1 MIYSQNT
8 KLKAIPVL
16 YPQKGLSQSPYN
28 DMHVVA
34 GKVPYTLDN
43 FEKIDK
49 LVTELDTMAL
59 AKETI
64 SYGEKL
70 PLLSG
75 SWDLS
80 TGFWW
85 NDLKNFMRE
94 KRNITDWRITFEDHS
109 MRLHLSG
116 ILSRAAAT
124 RLDLVSQNV
133 LLCGRS
139 YFCC

>member
-1 MIYSQNT
+1 MLVVT
-8 KLKAIPVL
+8 GKL
-16 YPQKGLSQSPYN
+16 
-28 DMHVVA
+28 
-34 GKVPYTLDN
+34 PYTLDN

-116 ILSRAAAT
+116 ILFRAAAT
-124 RLDLVSQNV
+124 RLDPVSQNV